1 MENLLI
7 YNKISISPERQGGT
21 LSLPFMYD
29 LQNML
34 PSQIEK
40 YPKIPFIAIFDSQR
54 KFLLT
59 KQIASCMTYN
69 MASITKKMIRGKPYY
84 YARECKRVNGKPKI
98 VWQRY
103 LGRPEDIINAMTRG
117 PSEAE
122 AMPKPKEAVIVE
134 FGAVAALYDLA
145 KRLELSE
152 HIDRHVPK
160 QGQGP
165 TVGEYL
171 LVAILNRCVAPCSKS
186 SIATWFQSTLLR
198 RIMALN
204 SGQLSSQRFWENM
217 DRVTRQAIESIE
229 RDITIQMVRDF
240 TIDLK
245 QVLFDGTNFFT
256 FIDTFNDRSTL
267 AQRGKSK
274 EGRRAL
280 RIVGLAL
287 LVSADFHVP
296 LFHRT
301 YPGNQADAPTF
312 SSLTEELVSRYRE
325 ITHGAEHVTI
335 IFDKGNNSKDNLQ
348 AIEESPYHFIG
359 SLVPT
364 QHPDLLAIPAR
375 MFRPLDEEGLPGVQV
390 YRCQR
395 EVFKAQRTVLVT
407 YNENLFVAQSRTLL
421 REIAK
426 RQTLLRQLQH
436 QLRRHRDGK
445 IRRGSSPTQEGVSKK
460 VQGWLRARHMKELF
474 QVAISQSEGVPKLAY
489 RFDKRAWE
497 RLQTTLLGKTILF
510 TDNDTWSD
518 VKIIR
523 GYRSQHHV
531 ETAFRRMKDCHH
543 IALRPQYHWTDQK
556 IEVHVFCCVLA
567 LMLCSLLRREL
578 HRKGI
583 DRSIPDLLDEL
594 GGIREVGI
602 LYPPQEGQ
610 EVPTIQIALSQMSDE
625 QRTLYKALN
634 LERYCSQA
642 V

>member
-1 MENLLI
+1 MDNLLI
-7 YNKISISPERQGGT
+7 YNKIAVSAERPGGIPNP
-21 LSLPFMYD
+21 PFMYD
-29 LQNML
+29 LQNIL
-34 PSQIEK
+34 PRQLGKHPKSLIIAELDNQNK
-40 YPKIPFIAIFDSQR
+40 Y
-54 KFLLT
+54 LLT
-59 KQIASCMTYN
+59 KHITSCMTYD

-98 VWQRY
+98 VWQQY

-122 AMPKPKEAVIVE
+122 AMPKPKEAVIIE

-160 QGQGP
+160 QGRGP

-171 LVAILNRCVAPCSKS
+171 LVAILNRCVAPRSKS
-186 SIATWFQSTLLR
+186 SIAKWFQGTLLR
-198 RIMALN
+198 RIMKLDG
-204 SGQLSSQRFWENM
+204 GQLSSQRFWENM

-240 TIDLK
+240 AIDLK

-256 FIDTFNDRSTL
+256 FIDTFNERSTL

-301 YPGNQADAPTF
+301 YPGNQVDAPTF
-312 SSLTEELVSRYRE
+312 SSLTEELVRRYRE
-325 ITHGAEHVTI
+325 ITNGAEHVTI
-335 IFDKGNNSKDNLQ
+335 IFDKGNNSQDNLQ

-395 EVFKAQRTVLVT
+395 EIFKAPRTVLVT

-426 RQTLLRQLQH
+426 RQKLFRQLQH
-436 QLRRHRDGK
+436 QLRRHQDGK
-445 IRRGSSPTQEGVSKK
+445 VRRGSSPTQEGVSKK
-460 VQGWLRARHMKELF
+460 VQGWLKARHMKELF
-474 QVAISQSEGVPKLAY
+474 QVQISQSEGLPKLTY
-489 RFDKRAWE
+489 RFDSRAWE

-556 IEVHVFCCVLA
+556 VEVHVFCCVLA

-578 HRKGI
+578 HRQGI

-594 GGIREVGI
+594 GSIHEVGI
-602 LYPPQEGQ
+602 VYPPQVGQ
-610 EVPTIQIALSQMSDE
+610 ELPTIQTTLSQMTEE
-625 QRTLYKALN
+625 QRTLCKALN
-634 LERYCSQA
+634 LERYCSRS